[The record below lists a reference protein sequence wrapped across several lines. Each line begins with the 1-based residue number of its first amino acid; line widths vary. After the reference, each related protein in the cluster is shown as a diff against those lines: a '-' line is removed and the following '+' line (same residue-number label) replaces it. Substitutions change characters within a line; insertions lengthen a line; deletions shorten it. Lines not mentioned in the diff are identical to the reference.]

1 MAGINIDDPRCP
13 ECGEPIG
20 MTSAYCM
27 HCSADLTEY
36 SEQTNIDGDGDR
48 TVTSGPSTQQTPAPS
63 ENTATGDGSLL
74 DPDGLVDN
82 SLTVVVG
89 IVGGFVI
96 GFIELFVGTAILSV
110 GIGFAIGILV
120 WLGATAYLVRL
131 RTVQETF
138 SKAAYGIAIAI
149 MPFSLIVFGP
159 TWESSSIGARITEFI
174 IVFVFCAVPATIV
187 AGVGYLVGR

>member
-1 MAGINIDDPRCP
+1 
-13 ECGEPIG
+13 G

-36 SEQTNIDGDGDR
+36 SEQTNVDVDNGR
-48 TVTSGPSTQQTPAPS
+48 TDTSSPSTQQTPAPS
-63 ENTATGDGSLL
+63 ENASVTGGESLL

-82 SLTVVVG
+82 SLTVVAG

-131 RTVQETF
+131 RTVQEAI
-138 SKAAYGIAIAI
+138 SKTAYGIAIAI
-149 MPFSLIVFGP
+149 MPFSLVVF
-159 TWESSSIGARITEFI
+159 
-174 IVFVFCAVPATIV
+174 
-187 AGVGYLVGR
+187 